1 MRQRRF
7 AIVEAAGFAVALAG
21 AVTTVPASAAPLLA
35 PNGSFDYN
43 TPGTNSVNTGNI
55 AASTITLTLGRA
67 FPGSE
72 ITSFVDPFLG
82 NPNNFSGSPGAG
94 CTGSHAPGFLGVDD
108 AVVLSDLTLPV
119 GDTSPIPFA
128 ETVTAENSTATA
140 SVDFDFTNIVT
151 TMLTPAT
158 STSVGELKLDF
169 LGTFASDSTSQYTLG
184 QLADMT
190 ISCTQLATGQS
201 ITCNGAIDTPLSSVF
216 EPASLT
222 LFGSALFGLI
232 ALHRR
237 TAS

>member
-82 NPNNFSGSPGAG
+82 AFQA
-94 CTGSHAPGFLGVDD
+94 FLQCERYISIGQI
-108 AVVLSDLTLPV
+108 TP
-119 GDTSPIPFA
+119 
-128 ETVTAENSTATA
+128 TVTAERPLTAETVVEINHVRHAIAGSTDAW
-140 SVDFDFTNIVT
+140 V
-151 TMLTPAT
+151 
-158 STSVGELKLDF
+158 
-169 LGTFASDSTSQYTLG
+169 
-184 QLADMT
+184 
-190 ISCTQLATGQS
+190 
-201 ITCNGAIDTPLSSVF
+201 
-216 EPASLT
+216 
-222 LFGSALFGLI
+222 
-232 ALHRR
+232 
-237 TAS
+237 